1 MNSELTHRLS
11 RTRSQISA
19 DLLDL
24 EELYSALYTRCSP
37 EQLMWRSTEGSWS
50 VAECV
55 DHVAR
60 SISHYLVPIRQAVAK
75 GGPAAPDEDYLLV
88 PAGWFSTAFL
98 KRIGPQVATK
108 FKAPRKIQPLSVKPG
123 EVLGELQRGHAE
135 AAKLLAESAGINLNR
150 IRFRNPFIPVLRFT
164 VATGF
169 LILAAHGRRHLLQ
182 AQRVT
187 ETHGFPKSTAQSA

>member
-1 MNSELTHRLS
+1 
-11 RTRSQISA
+11 
-19 DLLDL
+19 
-24 EELYSALYTRCSP
+24 
-37 EQLMWRSTEGSWS
+37 MWRSTEGSWS

-60 SISHYLVPIRQAVAK
+60 SISHYLVPIRQAVVK
-75 GGPAAPDEDYLLV
+75 GGPPAPDEDYVLV
-88 PAGWFSTAFL
+88 PGGWFSTAFL
-98 KRIGPQVATK
+98 KRIGPQVTMK